1 MNNAIESYNAI
12 GLASTV
18 ESLVTQQFA
27 DPVADIIVGYEATQL
42 SSQDNWK
49 RQVQFAL
56 DCAAYDK
63 ESFINACVPGEI
75 DVLEYRKLQGENV
88 QTKTGKWKMSKV
100 CSNSSYS
107 SNKAV
112 IAGALEQGID
122 LTDSDGKIK
131 PKSAL
136 EKEIKESKA
145 EKSPE
150 EKVATAWATF
160 TNLLGKCNDDTRNAY
175 AEAMRVAAREM
186 AVREAA

>member
-18 ESLVTQQFA
+18 ESLVTQQFS

-63 ESFINACVPGEI
+63 ESFINACIPGEI

-88 QTKTGKWKMSKV
+88 QTKGGKWKMSKV

-122 LTDSDGKIK
+122 LTDSDGNIK

-136 EKEIKESKA
+136 EKEIKESKS

-175 AEAMRVAAREM
+175 AEAMRAAAREV
-186 AVREAA
+186 ATREAA

>member
-49 RQVQFAL
+49 RQVQFAI

-63 ESFINACVPGEI
+63 ESFVKACVPGEI

-88 QTKTGKWKMSKV
+88 QTKGGKWKMSKV

-112 IAGALEQGID
+112 IAGALEQGIG
-122 LTDSDGKIK
+122 LTDSDGNIK

-136 EKEIKESKA
+136 EKEIKESKD

-175 AEAMRVAAREM
+175 AEAMRAAAREL
-186 AVREAA
+186 AAREAA

>member
-18 ESLVTQQFA
+18 ESLVTQQFD
-27 DPVADIIVGYEATQL
+27 DPIADIIVGYEATQL
-42 SSQDNWK
+42 AGHDNWK
-49 RQVQFAL
+49 RQVQFAI

-63 ESFINACVPGEI
+63 DSFLKACLPGEM
-75 DVLEYRKLQGENV
+75 DVLLYRKLQGENV
-88 QTKTGKWKMSKV
+88 QTKNGKWKMSKV

-112 IAGALEQGID
+112 IAGALEQGIS
-122 LTDSDGKIK
+122 LTDSDGNIK

-136 EKEIKESKA
+136 EKETKESKA

-160 TNLLGKCNDDTRNAY
+160 TNLLGKCNDETRHAY
-175 AEAMRVAAREM
+175 GEAMRAAAREL
-186 AVREAA
+186 ATREAA